1 MQLEVLQQLFKTLAA
16 RMLMHDAGGRQ
27 RLQQLMD
34 GGRGHLLRGQTE
46 PRRCYIY
53 TESERMGPMGASWAA
68 LGRSE
73 TIFLLLQCRNTT
85 ASRFILTWGL
95 AGMKRRK
102 RV

>member
-46 PRRCYIY
+46 PRRCY
-53 TESERMGPMGASWAA
+53 TESERMGGLLGCCNLGKWAA
-68 LGRSE
+68 RGAF
-73 TIFLLLQCRNTT
+73 IYYRNPVCVK
-85 ASRFILTWGL
+85 L
-95 AGMKRRK
+95 
-102 RV
+102 